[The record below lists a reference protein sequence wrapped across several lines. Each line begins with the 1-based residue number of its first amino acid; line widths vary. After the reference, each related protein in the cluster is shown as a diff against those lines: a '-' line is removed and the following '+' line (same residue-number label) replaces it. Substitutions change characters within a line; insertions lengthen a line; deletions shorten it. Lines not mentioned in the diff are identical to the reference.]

1 MRIFDNHLTANISF
15 AGKTNVEAISR
26 TMNEATFE
34 EIYERTARPLWSYV
48 ARISGNSA
56 LADDVVQETFLRYL
70 RSPLTE
76 TDDAGVKSYLYKI
89 ATNLVY
95 DHFRKMQRENKWQL
109 FLTRESASEIVY
121 ETFAEDSDMMRVF
134 QNLKPQER
142 ALLWLAYV
150 EGYEH
155 REIAAVLNLS
165 AVSIKVLLFRARRK
179 LAQLLESEKAGNLK

>member
-1 MRIFDNHLTANISF
+1 MPIFDNYLTANFSF
-15 AGKTNVEAISR
+15 AGKMTVEAVSR

-48 ARISGNSA
+48 SRISGNSG
-56 LADDVVQETFLRYL
+56 LADDIAQETFLRYL
-70 RSPLTE
+70 RSPLKD
-76 TDDAGVKSYLYKI
+76 TDDAGIKSYLYKI

-95 DHFRKMQRENKWQL
+95 DHFRKTQRENKWRL
-109 FLTRESASEIVY
+109 FPATEPASETVY
-121 ETFAEDSDMMRVF
+121 ETFAEETDMMRVF

-155 REIAAVLNLS
+155 REIAVVLNLS
-165 AVSIKVLLFRARRK
+165 AVSIKVLLFRARRR
-179 LAQLLESEKAGNLK
+179 LAQLLESEKI